1 MCIKALIAFGA
12 DLHQTNDNRKTAL
25 DIAQEDSIV
34 ELLHK
39 LGGKKGTEI
48 KRRFTVKIPHMKS
61 HAQKMI
67 PSKFRKRLNTNEA
80 VNRYVQEK
88 RMQNFCRNL
97 ERTLSRRL
105 SESAFDEDDDTNET
119 LAIAL
124 QQKEIYRFKKTQD
137 EVKLKYEI
145 GGAEFKAKEGSR
157 LLFLDGGGIKGLA
170 EIEILCQIEEETGRK
185 ITELFDWIV
194 GTSSGAIIALG
205 MVYGKFKIDTLKK
218 IFAYE
223 KLIKHFLFSSVAN
236 KTLPELRQLYYRM
249 KDQVF
254 AKARAG
260 FAYNSKALEV
270 ILQEVLGTEMM
281 MKDVSQP
288 K

>member
-1 MCIKALIAFGA
+1 
-12 DLHQTNDNRKTAL
+12 
-25 DIAQEDSIV
+25 
-34 ELLHK
+34 
-39 LGGKKGTEI
+39 
-48 KRRFTVKIPHMKS
+48 MKMTTPT
-61 HAQKMI
+61 K
-67 PSKFRKRLNTNEA
+67 
-80 VNRYVQEK
+80 
-88 RMQNFCRNL
+88 
-97 ERTLSRRL
+97 
-105 SESAFDEDDDTNET
+105 T